1 MGRGRPACSTPG
13 RSQKVKLVI
22 IIIYIILGWIK
33 SWMFQDPIGSVF
45 LPTSYLAILTSPS
58 LLWPPAPCPGPSGT
72 PGPPSGPASALRTS
86 VMMFKKVRR
95 MKYGL
100 MKSLVVTKVVKCGTT
115 NDMMGIVA
123 EVVNCLSLFRRLSLS
138 D

>member
-1 MGRGRPACSTPG
+1 
-13 RSQKVKLVI
+13 
-22 IIIYIILGWIK
+22 
-33 SWMFQDPIGSVF
+33 
-45 LPTSYLAILTSPS
+45 
-58 LLWPPAPCPGPSGT
+58 
-72 PGPPSGPASALRTS
+72 
-86 VMMFKKVRR
+86 MMFKKVRR